1 MTRDGTSLDGLQGQI
16 EQRLSDLD
24 PTIELI
30 ALEQPAAETLRL
42 YIDHPDGVDLAL
54 CERVTEQLRDLL
66 ETWSLEVSSP
76 GADRPLTK
84 PEHFSR
90 FMGRRV
96 RVRTREAIEGQRSFT
111 GTLTGADEGGVRIR
125 ATEGEVEIPLS
136 RIRRSNLIPDYSTPL
151 EES

>member
-1 MTRDGTSLDGLQGQI
+1 MDELQGQI

-30 ALEQPAAETLRL
+30 ALEQPAGETLRL

-54 CERVTEQLRDLL
+54 CERVTDHLRDLL

-84 PEHFSR
+84 PEHFDR
-90 FMGRRV
+90 FRGRRV
-96 RVRTREAIEGQRSFT
+96 RVRTREAIDGQRSFT
-111 GTLTGADEGGVRIR
+111 GTLTGADEDGVRIKANQR
-125 ATEGEVEIPLS
+125 EVEIPHS
-136 RIRRSNLIPDYSTPL
+136 RIRRSNLIPEYSTPL
-151 EES
+151 EESQ